1 VARPRAKPSEEER
14 RPQHRCRDVYLKIEK
29 LPAYSPVA
37 PDDAEHHRYR
47 LDCMRNQGHEDATI
61 PNSEVERRRLDALVY
76 REYLDHAYTTL
87 NTAPLIAADANE
99 PRPER
104 RMPGAVIYSEPGER
118 LFIHVLNGDDR
129 PHSLHMHGLQYGI
142 DSDGSWPF
150 GVMSHDG
157 RRSDEICP
165 GEEWCYVFDATK
177 DTIGAWPFHD
187 HGMDLVAHVNRGLF
201 GAVIVRDPKWRK
213 VDHEVPFFFHR
224 LTAPAVEPLFGS
236 GIMDPGDPPFVATFP
251 DEGTFEYFCELHPM
265 RGTVRVTAAGAA
277 TEAVTILDAPGLPRF
292 APDEVTVRPGGTV
305 TWTHGGAQPHTVT
318 EAGGASLESYAFNGR
333 TFVGNT
339 PTIVARTGERIRWYV
354 FNLDLGM
361 LWHNFH
367 AHGQRW
373 QVGDEIVDTRSL
385 GPAES
390 FVAETVV
397 PPVILPPI
405 GCKHDHHGHGGDGH
419 EHDDGD
425 HDDGDHHGDN
435 GDEHGHGNPGRGHG
449 HDEHDSDEHDED
461 PRRPPGKDKDKDK
474 DKDKGKR
481 VRVRGDFLVH
491 CHVEMHMMEGMAALV
506 RALDDVELTEE
517 LERELCFEPPVD
529 TGAECP
535 EVHHDHCGL
544 GGEGTW
550 ERLADS
556 PIFIV
561 HAAVLNTGKV
571 LLWSGTAE
579 VNDPLESRVWDPAT
593 ETMTTQVYGE
603 DLFCSG
609 HAFLPDGRLCVSG
622 GAPIGVLRSTHLFD
636 PAAETWTKVADM
648 AQARWYPT
656 VLTLPDGRILAAS
669 GMGASGIEIY
679 DPAANAWQ
687 TVAGANRTF
696 SELYP
701 SLNLLPSGQIF
712 YSRAGWQQADLT
724 QTQTAYLTLT
734 GPLSGNWT
742 SLGQQQ
748 FVDRQEGTA
757 VLMIDGTVSP
767 PATQLI
773 VIGGGAYGPPTTRNP
788 QSAERIDLTQL
799 APPPAWTRTEDMTF
813 ARTNVNAVLLPD
825 GTVFVVGGQRNGK
838 WNADPQPVL
847 EAEIYDPSDDSWTV
861 TAPMAFPRQY
871 HSIAVLLPDGRVL
884 TAGGVDPSPGIIERD
899 QRSMEVF
906 SPAYLS
912 RGPRPVVAAVPANV
926 AYGADFDV
934 DSPDADDVDAVVFLR
949 PCSVTHHT
957 DAGQRYVKL
966 EIRNRDPASLT
977 VRAPANGNV
986 APPGYYMLFL
996 VSATGVPSVAR
1007 FVRIA

>member
-1 VARPRAKPSEEER
+1 
-14 RPQHRCRDVYLKIEK
+14 
-29 LPAYSPVA
+29 
-37 PDDAEHHRYR
+37 
-47 LDCMRNQGHEDATI
+47 
-61 PNSEVERRRLDALVY
+61 
-76 REYLDHAYTTL
+76 
-87 NTAPLIAADANE
+87 
-99 PRPER
+99 
-104 RMPGAVIYSEPGER
+104 
-118 LFIHVLNGDDR
+118 
-129 PHSLHMHGLQYGI
+129 
-142 DSDGSWPF
+142 
-150 GVMSHDG
+150 
-157 RRSDEICP
+157 
-165 GEEWCYVFDATK
+165 
-177 DTIGAWPFHD
+177 
-187 HGMDLVAHVNRGLF
+187 AHVNRGLF
-201 GAVIVRDPKWRK
+201 GAVIVRDPKWKK

-224 LTAPAVEPLFGS
+224 LAAPAADPLFGS
-236 GIMDPGDPPFVATFP
+236 GIIDPGDPPFVVTFP
-251 DEGTFEYFCELHPM
+251 DEGTYEYFCELHPM

-277 TEAVTILDAPGLPRF
+277 SDAVTILDAPGVPRF
-292 APDEVTVRPGGTV
+292 APDEVTIRPGGTV

-318 EAGGASLESYAFNGR
+318 EAGGAGLESYAFNGR

-339 PTIVARTGERIRWYV
+339 PTIVGRTGERIRWYV
-354 FNLDLGM
+354 LNLDLGM

-367 AHGQRW
+367 VHGQRW
-373 QVGDEIVDTRSL
+373 HIGDEIVDTRSL

-405 GCKHDHHGHGGDGH
+405 GCKHDHHGHG
-419 EHDDGD
+419 DGD
-425 HDDGDHHGDN
+425 HDHDHDHDHDDHHDDHG

-449 HDEHDSDEHDED
+449 HGESESNDEDEHGRH
-461 PRRPPGKDKDKDK
+461 PPGKDKDEEKDKDKDK
-474 DKDKGKR
+474 DKEKDKDKDKGKGKGKR

-517 LERELCFEPPVD
+517 LEQELCFEPPVD

-535 EVHHDHCGL
+535 DVHHDHCGL
-544 GGEGTW
+544 GGEGAW

-561 HAAVLNTGKV
+561 HAAVLHTGKV

-579 VNDPLESRVWDPAT
+579 VGDPLESRVWDPAT

-609 HAFLPDGRLCVSG
+609 HAFLPDGRLCVPG
-622 GAPIGVLRSTHLFD
+622 GAPLGLLRSTHLFD
-636 PAAETWTKVADM
+636 PAGETWTKVTDM

-656 VLTLPDGRILAAS
+656 VLTLSDGRILAAS
-669 GMGASGIEIY
+669 GSGASTIEIY
-679 DPAANAWQ
+679 DAGANMWQ
-687 TVAGANRTF
+687 TVAGATRTF

-712 YSRAGWQQADLT
+712 YSRAGWAQADMT

-734 GPLSGNWT
+734 GPLSGVWAN
-742 SLGQQQ
+742 LGQQQ

-757 VLMIDGTVSP
+757 VLIVDGTVSP
-767 PATQLI
+767 PATQVI

-788 QSAERIDLTQL
+788 QSAELIDLTQL
-799 APPPAWTRTEDMTF
+799 APPPAWTRTADMNF

-847 EAEIYDPSDDSWTV
+847 EAEIYDPRDDSWAV
-861 TAPMAFPRQY
+861 TAPMGFPRQY
-871 HSIAVLLPDGRVL
+871 HSVAVLLPDGRVL
-884 TAGGVDPSPGIIERD
+884 TAGGVDPSPGIVERD

-912 RGPRPVVAAVPANV
+912 RGPRPVITAVPANV
-926 AYGADFDV
+926 AFGADFDV
-934 DSPDADDVDAVVFLR
+934 DTPDADDVDSVVFLR

-957 DAGQRYVKL
+957 DAGQRHVRL
-966 EIRNRDPASLT
+966 EIRSRDPASLT

-996 VSATGVPSVAR
+996 VSAMGVPSEAR

>member
-1 VARPRAKPSEEER
+1 
-14 RPQHRCRDVYLKIEK
+14 
-29 LPAYSPVA
+29 
-37 PDDAEHHRYR
+37 
-47 LDCMRNQGHEDATI
+47 
-61 PNSEVERRRLDALVY
+61 
-76 REYLDHAYTTL
+76 
-87 NTAPLIAADANE
+87 
-99 PRPER
+99 
-104 RMPGAVIYSEPGER
+104 
-118 LFIHVLNGDDR
+118 
-129 PHSLHMHGLQYGI
+129 
-142 DSDGSWPF
+142 
-150 GVMSHDG
+150 MSGDG

-201 GAVIVRDPKWRK
+201 GAVIVRDPRWRK

-224 LTAPAVEPLFGS
+224 LTAPAADPRFAS
-236 GIMDPGDPPFVATFP
+236 GILNPGDPPFDATFP

-277 TEAVTILDAPGLPRF
+277 SGAVTILDAPGVPRF
-292 APDEVTVRPGGTV
+292 APDEVTVRPDATV
-305 TWTHGGAQPHTVT
+305 TWTHAGSQPHTVT
-318 EAGGASLESYAFNGR
+318 DSGGAGLESYAFNGR

-354 FNLDLGM
+354 LNLDLGM

-367 AHGQRW
+367 VHGQRW

-405 GCKHDHHGHGGDGH
+405 GCKHDHHGHGDH
-419 EHDDGD
+419 D
-425 HDDGDHHGDN
+425 HDDHDHDSDHGEDDHGD
-435 GDEHGHGNPGRGHG
+435 GHGNPGPGHG
-449 HDEHDSDEHDED
+449 HGESNEENGHGRH
-461 PRRPPGKDKDKDK
+461 PPGKDKDKGKDEDK
-474 DKDKGKR
+474 DKDKR

-506 RALDDVELTEE
+506 RAFDDVELSEE

-529 TGAECP
+529 TGHECP

-544 GGEGTW
+544 AGEGTW

-561 HAAVLNTGKV
+561 HAAVLHTEKV

-579 VNDPLESRVWDPAT
+579 VGDPLESRVWDPVT
-593 ETMTTQVYGE
+593 ETMTTQTYGE

-609 HAFLPDGRLCVSG
+609 HAFLPDGRLCVPG
-622 GAPIGVLRSTHLFD
+622 GAPAGVLRSTHLFD
-636 PAAETWTKVADM
+636 PAGETWTKVADM
-648 AQARWYPT
+648 ATARWYPT
-656 VLTLPDGRILAAS
+656 VLTLGDGRILAAS
-669 GMGASGIEIY
+669 GSGASTIEIY
-679 DPAANAWQ
+679 DAGANTWQ
-687 TVAGANRTF
+687 TVAGATRTF
-696 SELYP
+696 PELYP
-701 SLNLLPSGQIF
+701 SLNLLPSGRIF
-712 YSRAGWQQADLT
+712 YSRAGWAQADMT

-734 GPLSGNWT
+734 GPASGVWT

-748 FVDRQEGTA
+748 FADRQEGTA
-757 VLMIDGTVSP
+757 VLLVDDTVSP
-767 PATQLI
+767 PAAQVI
-773 VIGGGAYGPPTTRNP
+773 VVGGGAYGPPTTRNP
-788 QSAERIDLTQL
+788 QSAEQIDLIQL
-799 APPPAWTRTEDMTF
+799 APPPAWARTADMSF

-871 HSIAVLLPDGRVL
+871 HSVAVLLPDGRIL
-884 TAGGVDPSPGIIERD
+884 TAGGVDPSPGITERD

-912 RGPRPVVAAVPANV
+912 GGQRPVITSAPGSV
-926 AYGADFDV
+926 AYGADFAVGSSEAGDV
-934 DSPDADDVDAVVFLR
+934 EAVVFLR

-957 DAGQRYVKL
+957 DAGQRYVRL
-966 EIRNRDPASLT
+966 EIRSRTAGTLT
-977 VRAPANGNV
+977 VRGPSNGNV

-996 VSATGVPSVAR
+996 VTAAGIPSVAR
-1007 FVRIA
+1007 FIRIG

>member
-1 VARPRAKPSEEER
+1 MARPRVSKADEEKR
-14 RPQHRCRDVYLKIEK
+14 RPRIRCRDIYLKIEK
-29 LPAYSPVA
+29 MPAYSPVA

-47 LDCMRNQGHEDATI
+47 LDCMRNHGHEDGTI
-61 PNSEVERRRLDALVY
+61 PNAEVERRRLDALVF
-76 REYLDHAYTTL
+76 REYLDHGYTTL
-87 NTAPLIAADANE
+87 NTEPMVAADVNE

-118 LFIHVLNGDDR
+118 LFIHVLNCDEV
-129 PHSLHMHGLQYGI
+129 PHSLHMHGLEYGI

-165 GEEWCYVFDATK
+165 GEEWRYVFDATK

-187 HGMDLVAHVNRGLF
+187 HSMDLVAHVNRGLF
-201 GAVIVRDPKWRK
+201 GAVIVRDPKWKK

-224 LTAPAVEPLFGS
+224 LSAPGAEPLFGS
-236 GIMDPGDPPFVATFP
+236 GLIDPGDPPFVVTFP

-277 TEAVTILDAPGLPRF
+277 AEAVTILDSPGLPRF
-292 APDEVTVRPGGTV
+292 VPDEVIVRPGGTV
-305 TWTHGGAQPHTVT
+305 TWTHAGTQPHTVT
-318 EAGGASLESYAFNGR
+318 ESGGAGLESYAFNGR

-339 PTIVARTGERIRWYV
+339 PTIVGRTGERIRWYV
-354 FNLDLGM
+354 FNLDLGQ

-373 QVGDEIVDTRSL
+373 RIGDEIVDTRSL

-397 PPVILPPI
+397 PPVILPPS
-405 GCKHDHHGHGGDGH
+405 GCKPDHDGHGDDGNDHDHD
-419 EHDDGD
+419 E
-425 HDDGDHHGDN
+425 
-435 GDEHGHGNPGRGHG
+435 DEHGHGIPGPGHG
-449 HDEHDSDEHDED
+449 HGGGDSDEHDEG
-461 PRRPPGKDKDKDK
+461 RKHPPGKDKDKDK
-474 DKDKGKR
+474 DKDKR
-481 VRVRGDFLVH
+481 IRVRGDFLVH
-491 CHVEMHMMEGMAALV
+491 CHVEMHMMEGMAGLV

-517 LERELCFEPPVD
+517 LEREYCFEPPVD
-529 TGAECP
+529 TGEECP

-561 HAAVLNTGKV
+561 HAAVLHTGKV

-579 VNDPLESRVWDPAT
+579 VGDPLESRVWDPAT
-593 ETMTTQVYGE
+593 ETMTTQTYGE

-609 HAFLPDGRLCVSG
+609 HAFLPDGRLCVPG
-622 GAPIGVLRSTHLFD
+622 GAPAGFLRATHLFD
-636 PAAETWTKVADM
+636 PGTEAWTKVADM

-669 GMGASGIEIY
+669 GSGASSVEIY
-679 DPAANAWQ
+679 DAGANTWQ
-687 TVAGANRTF
+687 TVAGATRTF

-701 SLNLLPSGQIF
+701 SLSLLPSGQIF
-712 YSRAGWQQADLT
+712 YSRAGWAQADMV

-734 GPLSGNWT
+734 GLLSGVWT

-748 FVDRQEGTA
+748 FADRQEGMA
-757 VLMIDGTVSP
+757 VTIVDDTVSP
-767 PATQLI
+767 PATQVI
-773 VIGGGAYGPPTTRNP
+773 VVGGGAYGPPTTRNP
-788 QSAERIDLTQL
+788 QSAETIDLTQL
-799 APPPAWTRTEDMTF
+799 APPPAWTRLPDMSF

-871 HSIAVLLPDGRVL
+871 HSVAVLLPDGRIL
-884 TAGGVDPSPGIIERD
+884 TAGGVDPSPGVVERD
-899 QRSMEVF
+899 QRSMEIF
-906 SPAYLS
+906 SPAYLG
-912 RGPRPVVAAVPANV
+912 RGPRPVITAVPGNV
-926 AYGADFDV
+926 AYGASFDV
-934 DSPDADDVDAVVFLR
+934 DTPDADDIDSVVFLR

-957 DAGQRYVKL
+957 DAGQRYVRL
-966 EIRNRDPASLT
+966 EVVSRDPASLT
-977 VRAPANGNV
+977 VRAPGNGNV

-996 VSATGVPSVAR
+996 ITASGVPSEAR
-1007 FVRIA
+1007 FVQVA